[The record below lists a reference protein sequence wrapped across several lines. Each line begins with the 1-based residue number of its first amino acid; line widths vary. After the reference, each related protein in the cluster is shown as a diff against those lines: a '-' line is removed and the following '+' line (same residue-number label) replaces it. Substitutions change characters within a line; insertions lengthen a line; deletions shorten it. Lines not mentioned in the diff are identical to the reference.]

1 MYYAS
6 DFRRI
11 AREALQNNWGLAII
25 TGLVAGLLGVESSFN
40 MPNFQWRQEYSEL
53 FSSDYGRMF
62 LSFFAGFFGIV
73 LIYGLVA
80 FIIGSAVQLGYIRF
94 NRNLLDRSNAQFMDI
109 FSRFQIFGK
118 AFLLRVLM
126 AIFTFLWTLLFIIPG
141 IIAAYSYAMAPYIL
155 EENPNMTASDAI
167 AYSKDMMRGNK
178 WRLFCLHIS
187 FIGWVFV
194 CIFTCGIGFLW
205 LNPYAYMAELAFFY
219 DVSGKFSGQ
228 NAQFQQNGQFNQY
241 QQDQQ
246 YNQYQQ
252 NGYQQNGYQQYGT
265 QQNGYQQNGY
275 QQSGTQQNGYQQNG
289 YQQSGTQQNGYQQ
302 NGYQQSGTQQNG
314 YQQSPS
320 QQNGYQQNGNQASGY
335 QQGQNQYDQHQQDG
349 FQQNTGSSNEA
360 QEPGQS
366 NAGNQSEPID
376 PNNTTNS

>member
-11 AREALQNNWGLAII
+11 AREALQNNWGLAVI

-40 MPNFQWRQEYSEL
+40 LPNFQWRQEYSEL
-53 FSSDYGRMF
+53 FSNDYGRMF
-62 LSFFAGFFGIV
+62 LSFFAGIFGIV
-73 LIYGLVA
+73 LIYGLIA
-80 FIIGSAVQLGYIRF
+80 FVIGSAVQLGYIRF
-94 NRNLLDRSNAQFMDI
+94 NRNLLDRSNAEFMDI

-118 AFLLRVLM
+118 AFLLRLLM
-126 AIFTFLWTLLFIIPG
+126 AIFTFLWSLLFIIPG

-155 EENPNMTASDAI
+155 EENPDMTASDAI
-167 AYSKDMMRGNK
+167 AYSKEMMRGNK

-228 NAQFQQNGQFNQY
+228 NGQFQQNGY
-241 QQDQQ
+241 QQNGYQQ
-246 YNQYQQ
+246 NEYQQ
-252 NGYQQNGYQQYGT
+252 NGYQQNGYQQNGY

-275 QQSGTQQNGYQQNG
+275 QQNGYQQNG
-289 YQQSGTQQNGYQQ
+289 YQQNASQQNGYPQSGNQQYDSQPNGYQQ
-302 NGYQQSGTQQNG
+302 NANQQNPNQPNG
-314 YQQSPS
+314 YQPGSDQQS
-320 QQNGYQQNGNQASGY
+320 
-335 QQGQNQYDQHQQDG
+335 QNQNNQHQEDG
-349 FQQNTGSSNEA
+349 FQQSTGSSNGV
-360 QEPGQS
+360 QQLGQS
-366 NAGNQSEPID
+366 SAGNQSEPAD
-376 PNNTTNS
+376 PDNSSNL